1 MRSSQF
7 LLDKAIEWLDT
18 DKLTIGWPLVEYLH
32 AWIQSCRSMP
42 VLDEYITLRM
52 NYLAQVVVKRL
63 AYPAW
68 CEVEVDPD
76 DDQQN
81 YIKYRELL
89 KLLFTNLA
97 LVKPIHAQLLQ
108 LIDETLSNTDVS
120 KVPFRQ
126 AEVGLLL
133 VHEIWSSIKG
143 NERD

>member
-1 MRSSQF
+1 
-7 LLDKAIEWLDT
+7 
-18 DKLTIGWPLVEYLH
+18 
-32 AWIQSCRSMP
+32 MP
-42 VLDEYITLRM
+42 VLDEYTTVRM
-52 NYLAQVVVKRL
+52 NYLAQVVLKRL
-63 AYPAW
+63 AFPEW
-68 CEVEVDPD
+68 CEVEIDPD

-97 LVKPIHAQLLQ
+97 LIKPIHAQLLQ
-108 LIDETLSNTDVS
+108 LIDETLSNTDIL